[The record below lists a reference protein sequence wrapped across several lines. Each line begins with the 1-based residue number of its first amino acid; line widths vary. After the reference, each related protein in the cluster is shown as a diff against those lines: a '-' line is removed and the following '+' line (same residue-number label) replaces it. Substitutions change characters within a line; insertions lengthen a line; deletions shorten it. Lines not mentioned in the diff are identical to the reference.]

1 METGK
6 ATVLLVDSQPIVRR
20 GGASLING
28 SKHFKV
34 AGEAGSAT
42 QALQLAERLQPR
54 VVLMELLLD
63 GVIAVGLIP
72 KILEKSPR
80 SGILI
85 FSTQNDATFAHRA
98 LREGANGY
106 ILKQESP
113 TRILAA
119 LRRALEGKTYL
130 SPQILKRMLYYYADA
145 KSDGGGENRFCKLSD
160 RELQIFRL
168 IGSGLN
174 IRQIAEKLS
183 LERKTIDTYCSRIKK
198 KLDVETLSELT
209 REAIRW
215 SPEL

>member
-6 ATVLLVDSQPIVRR
+6 ATVLLVDSQPIVRH
-20 GGASLING
+20 GVAALING
-28 SKHFKV
+28 SKHFKI
-34 AGEAGSAT
+34 AGEAGNSA
-42 QALQLAERLQPR
+42 QALESAARLQPR
-54 VVLMELLLD
+54 IVLIELLLD
-63 GVIAVGLIP
+63 DVITVDLIP

-85 FSTQNDATFAHRA
+85 FSNRNDAMFAHRA
-98 LREGANGY
+98 MRAGANGY
-106 ILKQESP
+106 LLKQEAP
-113 TRILAA
+113 AQILTA
-119 LRRALEGKTYL
+119 LRRVLEGKTYL
-130 SPQILKRMLYYYADA
+130 SPQILKRMLYYYGEDKKAG
-145 KSDGGGENRFCKLSD
+145 SDDQFCKLSD

-198 KLDVETLSELT
+198 KLDIETLSELT